1 MVDRIFNKC
10 LNFLMI
16 PNSLFIEC
24 DPVAFKLPTSQLLPV
39 H

>member
-10 LNFLMI
+10 LNCLVI
-16 PNSLFIEC
+16 PNSLFIEW
-24 DPVAFKLPTSQLLPV
+24 DPVAFKLPTSQLVPV